1 MDGHVIYLQKTMIFQ
16 YIFQFLQKHHGR
28 TNGRTYPLNAIAV
41 SKTTI
46 KKDES
51 LGSSHWRLI
60 RTPHDYPWK
69 IRLKANSIFY
79 MISSVHPDGLVQCFQ
94 ATLTY
99 NSSLAKDTDSDDV
112 TPSFPW
118 NNFDSFTEITHDFC
132 TEPQTIPS
140 LSTRMS
146 CITYHVSRYH
156 VSGATSFR
164 YLR

>member
-1 MDGHVIYLQKTMIFQ
+1 
-16 YIFQFLQKHHGR
+16 
-28 TNGRTYPLNAIAV
+28 
-41 SKTTI
+41 
-46 KKDES
+46 
-51 LGSSHWRLI
+51 
-60 RTPHDYPWK
+60 
-69 IRLKANSIFY
+69 

-118 NNFDSFTEITHDFC
+118 NNFDSFTEITLDFC

-146 CITYHVSRYH
+146 GITYHGITYPVRRL
-156 VSGATSFR
+156 SGISAKMYSI
-164 YLR
+164 LLKKNSLK